1 MGTLTLLKWRDS
13 EGKLQRFYL
22 VNKVSSRWMTF
33 GYRFDREPDELEAL
47 EDEYSRNA
55 KRCWCK
61 VMQLWLGE
69 GGTSEYPTTWEG
81 MVVVLE
87 DVEFS
92 SVARELERALD
103 SVIHPPIP
111 SNVEVY

>member
-1 MGTLTLLKWRDS
+1 MQGKSKEKRVKTIPLALVKFIFFACCVGVVPLCMGTLTLLKWRDS

-61 VMQLWLGE
+61 VMEQWLGE
-69 GGTSEYPTTWEG
+69 GGTSEYPTT
-81 MVVVLE
+81 
-87 DVEFS
+87 
-92 SVARELERALD
+92 
-103 SVIHPPIP
+103 
-111 SNVEVY
+111 